1 MHNDLP
7 TSASTHLTLGG
18 SIGAVHGAT
27 PQAQTSPLI
36 SPYGGSLVNL
46 LVPPEAHHE
55 VKSYASQL
63 PSIQLS
69 ERAVC
74 DLELLATGAFSPLD
88 RFMGQEDYQRVVH
101 DMRLTS
107 GHLFPIPVTL
117 PVEPGPA
124 LRLDRDVALRDAR
137 SNLLAVMTINDI
149 YAWDYAEVACKVFG
163 TLDLQHPL
171 VAEMRRWGPL
181 HLSGQLRVLQ
191 LPQHYDFR
199 PLRLTP
205 RQTRRRLAAS
215 GFQNVVAFQTR
226 NPLHRVHEELTKR
239 AAKEVDGMLL
249 LHPAVGMTKPGDVD
263 HYTRVRAYKAL
274 AARYYDPNRMLLSL
288 LPLAMRMAGPRE
300 ALWHALIRRNYGA
313 NYLIVGR
320 DHASPGV
327 DSAGKPF
334 YGPYAAQEIL
344 GQFSAELGVGVVAFR
359 ELVYLPNEDRY
370 EEVARVPAQACTASI
385 SGTQVRKEFLQ
396 QGHLLPDWFTRPEVA
411 ALLAET
417 YPPRHRQG
425 VCIWFTG
432 LSGAGKSTTAD
443 ALTVLLLEHGRQAT
457 VLDGDVVRTY
467 LSKGLGF
474 GKEDR
479 DTNVR
484 RIGFVA
490 AEIVRHGG
498 VVICAAVSPY
508 QATRNDVRQMIGPD
522 QFLEVFVDTPLEICE
537 GRDVKGMYAKA
548 RRGEI
553 KDFTGIDDPYEP
565 PLQPEITLDTVTH
578 PPEENAALIL
588 QELIHRGFVQGPR
601 PAALPDGECLGEDVD
616 HLQGEDTYLHVLL
629 PS

>member
-7 TSASTHLTLGG
+7 TPASTHLSIGG
-18 SIGAVHGAT
+18 SISTAHGAT
-27 PQAQTSPLI
+27 TRAQASSLI

-46 LVPPEAHHE
+46 LVPPEARHE

-107 GHLFPIPVTL
+107 SHLFPIPVTL

-124 LRLDRDVALRDAR
+124 LHLDRDLALRDAR
-137 SNLLAVMTINDI
+137 SNLLAVMTIHDI
-149 YAWDYAEVACKVFG
+149 YAWDYTEVACNVFG
-163 TLDLQHPL
+163 TLDLRHPL

-181 HLSGQLRVLQ
+181 HISGQLRVLQ

-205 RQTRRRLAAS
+205 EQTRLRLATF
-215 GFQNVVAFQTR
+215 GCQNIVAFQTR

-239 AAKEVDGMLL
+239 ATKEVDGVLL
-249 LHPAVGMTKPGDVD
+249 LHPVVGMSKPGDVD

-327 DSAGKPF
+327 NAAGKPF

-344 GQFSAELGVGVVAFR
+344 GQFSAELGVGMVPFR
-359 ELVYLPNEDRY
+359 ELVYLPDEDRY
-370 EEVARVPAQACTASI
+370 EEVSRVPAQASTVSI
-385 SGTQVRKEFLQ
+385 AGTQVRKEFLQ
-396 QGHLLPDWFTRPEVA
+396 QGRLLPQWFTRPEVA

-457 VLDGDVVRTY
+457 VLDGDVVRTH

-508 QATRNDVRQMIGPD
+508 QATRNDVRYMIGPD
-522 QFLEVFVDTPLEICE
+522 QFVEVFVDTPLEVCE
-537 GRDVKGMYAKA
+537 RRDVKGMYVKA

-565 PLQPEITLDTVTH
+565 PLQPEITLDTITH
-578 PPEENAALIL
+578 LPEENAALIL
-588 QELIHRGFVQGPR
+588 QELIHRGFVRAPMT
-601 PAALPDGECLGEDVD
+601 PALPYEECIGADDG
-616 HLQGEDTYLHVLL
+616 HLQSEDTYLHVLL